1 MKKLST
7 IFERSFTGIV
17 FFFAG
22 IFMIL
27 LILYAILGFIIG
39 ISL

>member
-1 MKKLST
+1 MKNLSI
-7 IFERSFTGIV
+7 IFERFFTGLV
-17 FFFAG
+17 FLFVG